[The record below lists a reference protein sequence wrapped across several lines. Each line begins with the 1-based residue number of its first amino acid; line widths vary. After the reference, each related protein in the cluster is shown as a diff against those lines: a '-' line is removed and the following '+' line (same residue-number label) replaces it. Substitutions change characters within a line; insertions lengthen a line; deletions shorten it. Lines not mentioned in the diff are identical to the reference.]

1 MMVSNILSTAV
12 WLVMGVLFLSIPTT
26 KAAELRVDSTRALA
40 DAIVNASDGDFISV
54 SKDIR
59 LDKRLPKITTDLR
72 IEGGGYTISG
82 ADEFSIFFVASG
94 VNFTLN
100 ELNLTEGKAD
110 YCIVWDDNNRHYATD
125 CTDEDK
131 HSVGGAI
138 LNNGGVLAV
147 INSSISDN
155 LSEGSGG
162 AIYSHLG
169 TINITGSQ
177 LSGNHAD
184 YSGGAIDF
192 GEGALTIRDSRF
204 SNNSAGVGS
213 ALSNIRASVT
223 ITGSSFDSN
232 TSIEG
237 GAISNSWSSEATISE
252 SSFTGNS
259 AEYGGGAIGNSG
271 MMSISDS
278 TFRGNK
284 SADDGGAISS
294 GSGALSVSGCSFI
307 DNIAEGYG
315 GAISMN
321 TNEQVQ
327 TLSNSSFS
335 GNRAGERGGG
345 IYLRWGTVAL
355 THLSMHNNSAGRG
368 GGIYVGDEGHGGTV
382 NLRNTIIAGSEGG
395 DCVFKKYAE
404 MNENVGSLI
413 ADGSCGPVLSGEP
426 GFGTVIEPED
436 GSPPF
441 IPLEAGS
448 RAIDAADG
456 NYCLATDQRGR
467 ARPQGSGCDI
477 GAYEYAG

>member
-1 MMVSNILSTAV
+1 ML
-12 WLVMGVLFLSIPTT
+12 GVLFLPISTT
-26 KAAELRVDSTRALA
+26 GAAEINVDSTRALA
-40 DAIVNASDGDFISV
+40 DAIVNAIDGDIISL
-54 SKDIR
+54 SNDIR
-59 LDKRLPKITTDLR
+59 LDVRLPKITTDLR
-72 IEGGGYTISG
+72 IEGGGSTISG
-82 ADEFSIFFVASG
+82 AGEFSIFYVASG

-110 YCIVWDDNNRHYATD
+110 YCIAWDDKNRHYATD

-131 HSVGGAI
+131 KSVGGAI
-138 LNNGGVLAV
+138 LNNGGVLTV
-147 INSSISDN
+147 ISSNISDN
-155 LSEGSGG
+155 LSEGYGG

-169 TINITGSQ
+169 TLNITGSQ

-192 GEGALTIRDSRF
+192 EEGALNIRDSRF
-204 SNNSAGVGS
+204 SDNSAGVGS
-213 ALSNIRASVT
+213 ALSNVRASVT
-223 ITGSSFDSN
+223 ITGSSFESN

-237 GAISNSWSSEATISE
+237 GAISNSRSSEATISE
-252 SSFTGNS
+252 SNFTGNS

-271 MMSISDS
+271 MMSISAS

-294 GSGALSVSGCSFI
+294 GGDAALSVSGCSFI

-321 TNEQVQ
+321 AVEQVQ
-327 TLSNSSFS
+327 SLSNSSFS
-335 GNRAGERGGG
+335 GNRAGEWGGG
-345 IYLRWGTVAL
+345 IYLRWGTVSL

-368 GGIYVGDEGHGGTV
+368 GGVYIGDEGHGGTV

-395 DCVFKKYAE
+395 DCVFKEYAK

-413 ADGSCGPVLSGEP
+413 ADGSCGPALRGEP

-448 RAIDAADG
+448 RAIDAADA
-456 NYCLATDQRGR
+456 NYCPATDQRGI
-467 ARPQGSGCDI
+467 ARPHGSGCDI
-477 GAYEYAG
+477 GAYEYTG